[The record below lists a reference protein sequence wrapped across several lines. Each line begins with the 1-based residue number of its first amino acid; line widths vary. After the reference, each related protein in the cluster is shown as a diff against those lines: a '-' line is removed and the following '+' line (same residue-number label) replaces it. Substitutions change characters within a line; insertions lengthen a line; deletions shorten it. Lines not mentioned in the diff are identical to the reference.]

1 MTRRTAI
8 QSWLVVGLL
17 LVLPLPRSVVV
28 AQASAV
34 TTSCVTADG
43 RENTVVPVNDN
54 YCDCPSTGMDEPHT
68 SACAGSRHWPGN
80 TYYVSAAAAAAGA
93 EQEER

>member
-34 TTSCVTADG
+34 TSCVTADG

-68 SACAGSRHWPGN
+68 AACAGSQHWPGN
-80 TYYVSAAAAAAGA
+80 TYFVSAAAAV